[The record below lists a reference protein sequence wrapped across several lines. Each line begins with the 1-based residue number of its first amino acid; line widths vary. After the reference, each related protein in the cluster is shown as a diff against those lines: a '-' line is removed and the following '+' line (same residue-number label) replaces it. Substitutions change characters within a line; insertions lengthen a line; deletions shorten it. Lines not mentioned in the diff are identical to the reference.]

1 MLALEGGYAINR
13 TAECA
18 AACARVLLGEEPPS
32 LPPNRVTP
40 SKACADVIHATLIA
54 QAAFWQ
60 SLKPLVD
67 RGAWQDRWGLEYC
80 LLLLC

>member
-1 MLALEGGYAINR
+1 MVLALEGGYAINR

-18 AACARVLLGEEPPS
+18 AACTRVLLGEEPPP

-40 SKACADVIHATLIA
+40 NKACADVFHATLIA

-67 RGAWQDRWGLEYC
+67 RGAWQDRWGLEYY
-80 LLLLC
+80 LL